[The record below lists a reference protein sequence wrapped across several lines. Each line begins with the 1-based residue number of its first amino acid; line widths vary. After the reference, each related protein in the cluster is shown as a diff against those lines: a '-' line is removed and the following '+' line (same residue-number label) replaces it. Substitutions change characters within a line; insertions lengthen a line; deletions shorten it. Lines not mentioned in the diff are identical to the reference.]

1 MKEFIKN
8 QLTFLLFGFVFW
20 FPIFILILVLI
31 FLFTNFEDFGRIF
44 LKVFLPERYFYPGFG
59 IIFILILIYLTGVAL
74 KLTRIKRMISKV
86 PILGLI
92 FGSGE
97 VISIERLLHLRP
109 CLFLM
114 SPSCISYGWIL
125 SEEKVE
131 VNGQKAIF
139 TLVNVY
145 YPNVPSLITGQVFPV
160 RKSTVIRLGNPS
172 REIIDLLLY
181 SFRSPKGLVYLPWED
196 ESSEEFEK
204 RAKSYGINL
213 F

>member
-1 MKEFIKN
+1 MKKFVKN
-8 QLTFLLFGFVFW
+8 QATFLLFGFVFW
-20 FPIFILILVLI
+20 FPIFILILILI
-31 FLFTNFEDFGRIF
+31 FLFNNVEDFGRVF
-44 LKVFLPERYFYPGFG
+44 LNLFLPEEYSYPGFG
-59 IIFILILIYLTGVAL
+59 IIFSLLLIYLTGVVL
-74 KLTRIKRMISKV
+74 QLTKIKRIISKV
-86 PILGLI
+86 PILGLF

-97 VISIERLLHLRP
+97 VITIERLLHLRP

-114 SPSCISYGWIL
+114 SPSCISYGWVL

-131 VNGQKAIF
+131 VNGEKATF

-181 SFRSPKGLVYLPWED
+181 SFRSPKGLKYLPWED

-204 RAKSYGINL
+204 RAKSYGVNL